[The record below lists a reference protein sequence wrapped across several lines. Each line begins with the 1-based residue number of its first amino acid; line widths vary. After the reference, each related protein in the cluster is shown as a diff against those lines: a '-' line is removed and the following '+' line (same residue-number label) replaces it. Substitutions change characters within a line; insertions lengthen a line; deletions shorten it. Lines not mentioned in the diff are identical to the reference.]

1 MVKHTLNRDCCAKG
15 GEDDEVDAA
24 KRRSGEFNSTRL
36 RMQTGECQTTRKL
49 NGTLI
54 MKARSVA
61 NKIVKESI
69 PISIPT
75 GYVQLCLL
83 TRSPD

>member
-1 MVKHTLNRDCCAKG
+1 MLKGG

-24 KRRSGEFNSTRL
+24 KRRSGALFNSTRL
-36 RMQTGECQTTRKL
+36 RMQTGECQTTPKL

-61 NKIVKESI
+61 NKIVKEII
-69 PISIPT
+69 PISIST
-75 GYVQLCLL
+75 GYVQL
-83 TRSPD
+83 RSTNAES